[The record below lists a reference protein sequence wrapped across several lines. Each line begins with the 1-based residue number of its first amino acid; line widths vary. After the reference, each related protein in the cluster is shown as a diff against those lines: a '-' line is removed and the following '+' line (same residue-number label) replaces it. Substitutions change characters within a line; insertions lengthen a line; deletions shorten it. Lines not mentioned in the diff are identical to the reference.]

1 MGTPRER
8 MGAERHKIRVA
19 EWLYRWNLSMG
30 ILGIVFTILTF
41 LGVFTIVLGPLFTQ
55 QFGFTFL
62 ETALVLLVIVLVVI
76 AGFGVY
82 LDKVIAFWAAQ
93 ATVATVRNPY
103 LVTTLYQKELL
114 ALIYIQARMLKA
126 LRALL
131 ETQRMDDATKQSF
144 LSELDRSLACDCS
157 VLRTGGTTRPGITGD
172 RSGLPRGFEPRS
184 RARTFE

>member
-1 MGTPRER
+1 RLCLPCFRPDSAAARSGAVNIRPAAMGDPEER
-8 MGAERHKIRVA
+8 MGADRQKIRVA
-19 EWLYRWNLSMG
+19 EWLYRLNLSMG

-82 LDKVIAFWAAQ
+82 LDKVIAFWPAQ

-103 LVTTLYQKELL
+103 LDPTLYQK
-114 ALIYIQARMLKA
+114 AHPAW
-126 LRALL
+126 
-131 ETQRMDDATKQSF
+131 
-144 LSELDRSLACDCS
+144 
-157 VLRTGGTTRPGITGD
+157 
-172 RSGLPRGFEPRS
+172 
-184 RARTFE
+184 

>member
-1 MGTPRER
+1 
-8 MGAERHKIRVA
+8 MGAERQKIRAA

-41 LGVFTIVLGPLFTQ
+41 MGVFTLVLGPLFTQ

-62 ETALVLLVIVLVVI
+62 ETGLVLLATVLAVIV
-76 AGFGVY
+76 GFGVY

-114 ALIYIQARMLKA
+114 ALTYIQAPMLKA

-131 ETQRMDDATKQSF
+131 EAPRIDDRTKQSL
-144 LSELDRSLACDCS
+144 LSELDRSLARVEQSIRDK
-157 VLRTGGTTRPGITGD
+157 RWPI
-172 RSGLPRGFEPRS
+172 EPHERVY
-184 RARTFE
+184 

>member
-1 MGTPRER
+1 
-8 MGAERHKIRVA
+8 MGAERQKIRVA

-114 ALIYIQARMLKA
+114 ALIYIQAPMLKA
-126 LRALL
+126 LRGLL

-144 LSELDRSLACDCS
+144 LSELDRSLARVEQSIRDK
-157 VLRTGGTTRPGITGD
+157 RWPI
-172 RSGLPRGFEPRS
+172 EPHERVY
-184 RARTFE
+184 